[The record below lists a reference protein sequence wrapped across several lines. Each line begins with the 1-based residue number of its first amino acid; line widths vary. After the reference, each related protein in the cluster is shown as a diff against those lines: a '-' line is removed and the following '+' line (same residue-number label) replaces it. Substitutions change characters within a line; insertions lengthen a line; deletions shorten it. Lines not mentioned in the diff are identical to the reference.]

1 MKRNLLIAEFA
12 RSFWA
17 LEPSTLSTLT
27 SVLRNWSTG
36 TAPSADTL
44 AQIRADQGTRGARR
58 GAAAQVAGG
67 IAVLP
72 LYGIITQRGNQ
83 VDNISGPG
91 GCSTQQF
98 TQSLRAA
105 LADPAVGQILIDIDS
120 PGGAVTGTPELAA
133 EIFNSRGKK
142 PIIGIANSLAAS
154 AAYWIGTQCNQ
165 LYCTPSGEVGSLGVY
180 CQHVDESQAL
190 EAAGLVVSTI
200 SAGQFKTELASNQP
214 LSPEARAALQK
225 SINTYYNQFTADVAR
240 GCGVPVAKVVNGF
253 GQGRCLT
260 ANDALAA
267 GMINGVAT
275 FDEVIARM
283 RSKTIGQ
290 LPTGSRLAS
299 AKAALALA
307 YPPKT
312 ANRNQLALQ
321 LMKA

>member
-1 MKRNLLIAEFA
+1 MNKNILTLTVLAGIAALSGACAPAATKQPTPMASLTPPVAQAPPPGANPGSLYSQAAYPNYLYEDTRARRIGDIVMVNIIEKADAKSKSKTSSNKDNNMNMGVTNLFNNKTVDPMPLSGPLQAVGVDVGGFLGMKGRVGSTPLVAA
-12 RSFWA
+12 RS
-17 LEPSTLSTLT
+17 
-27 SVLRNWSTG
+27 N
-36 TAPSADTL
+36 
-44 AQIRADQGTRGARR
+44 
-58 GAAAQVAGG
+58 
-67 IAVLP
+67 
-72 LYGIITQRGNQ
+72 
-83 VDNISGPG
+83 
-91 GCSTQQF
+91 
-98 TQSLRAA
+98 
-105 LADPAVGQILIDIDS
+105 
-120 PGGAVTGTPELAA
+120 
-133 EIFNSRGKK
+133 
-142 PIIGIANSLAAS
+142 
-154 AAYWIGTQCNQ
+154 
-165 LYCTPSGEVGSLGVY
+165 
-180 CQHVDESQAL
+180 
-190 EAAGLVVSTI
+190 
-200 SAGQFKTELASNQP
+200 
-214 LSPEARAALQK
+214 
-225 SINTYYNQFTADVAR
+225 NQFTADVAR

>member
-1 MKRNLLIAEFA
+1 MKRHLLISEFA
-12 RSFWA
+12 RMTWA
-17 LEPSTLSTLT
+17 LEPSVLSTLT
-27 SVLRNWSTG
+27 SVLRNWSSG

-44 AQIRADQGTRGARR
+44 SQIKVDQGTRGTRR
-58 GAAAQVAGG
+58 GAASQVAGG

-72 LYGIITQRGNQ
+72 LYGVITQRGNQ

-91 GCSTQQF
+91 SCSTQQF
-98 TQSLRAA
+98 SQSLRAA

-120 PGGAVTGTPELAA
+120 PGGSVTGTPELFT

-142 PIIGIANSLAAS
+142 NIIGVANSLAAS
-154 AAYWIGTQCNQ
+154 AAYWIGSACSE
-165 LYCTPSGEVGSLGVY
+165 LYCTPSGEVGSIGVY

-200 SAGQFKTELASNQP
+200 SAGTYKTELASNQP
-214 LSPEARAALQK
+214 LSPEARAAVQK
-225 SINTYYNQFTADVAR
+225 SINTYYDQFIAAVAR
-240 GCGVPVAKVVNGF
+240 GRGVPVAKVVNGF

-290 LPTGSRLAS
+290 LSTGSRLAS

-312 ANRNQLALQ
+312 ATRNQLALQ